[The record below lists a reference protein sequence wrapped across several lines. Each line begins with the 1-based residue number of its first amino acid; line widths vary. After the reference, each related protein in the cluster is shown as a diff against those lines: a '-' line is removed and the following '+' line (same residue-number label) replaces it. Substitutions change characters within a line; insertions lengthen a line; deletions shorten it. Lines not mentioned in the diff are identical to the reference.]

1 MSSEAVDQL
10 LKKSKKGIRP
20 LVLSVKVRNQ
30 ALSSE
35 SKVKQALI
43 LKREDLQV
51 KKTQKSP

>member
-1 MSSEAVDQL
+1 MTIQLSSEAVDQL

-43 LKREDLQV
+43 LKRSLV
-51 KKTQKSP
+51 TIVI